1 MLQQIEEACPI
12 GAHAALI
19 VPPTWII
26 RVRRHQV
33 TQLSVTVIIKLIVI
47 YSITVALLIHIHIL
61 YVYVYIRVYITR
73 LYIIV
78 CIIYVFFV

>member
-12 GAHAALI
+12 GAHAAVI

-33 TQLSVTVIIKLIVI
+33 SAFTHSLPGQLDIS
-47 YSITVALLIHIHIL
+47 
-61 YVYVYIRVYITR
+61 
-73 LYIIV
+73 
-78 CIIYVFFV
+78 

>member
-33 TQLSVTVIIKLIVI
+33 TLLSLLNLVCLNVIIKLMVI
-47 YSITVALLIHIHIL
+47 YTIHCL
-61 YVYVYIRVYITR
+61 CFG
-73 LYIIV
+73 LA
-78 CIIYVFFV
+78 FN

>member
-33 TQLSVTVIIKLIVI
+33 SLLSAAFYLVALIVP
-47 YSITVALLIHIHIL
+47 LPHCK
-61 YVYVYIRVYITR
+61 YVLNTQRS
-73 LYIIV
+73 
-78 CIIYVFFV
+78 CMS

>member
-33 TQLSVTVIIKLIVI
+33 TLLSLLNLVCLNVIIKLMVI
-47 YSITVALLIHIHIL
+47 YTIHCL
-61 YVYVYIRVYITR
+61 CFGLAVN
-73 LYIIV
+73 
-78 CIIYVFFV
+78 

>member
-12 GAHAALI
+12 GAHGALI

-33 TQLSVTVIIKLIVI
+33 TLLSVLNLVCLNVIIKLLVI
-47 YSITVALLIHIHIL
+47 YIIHCL
-61 YVYVYIRVYITR
+61 CFGLTYFT
-73 LYIIV
+73 LTLTLD
-78 CIIYVFFV
+78 

>member
-33 TQLSVTVIIKLIVI
+33 TQLSVTVIIKRIVM
-47 YSITVALLIHIHIL
+47 
-61 YVYVYIRVYITR
+61 
-73 LYIIV
+73 YIIQLLR
-78 CIIYVFFV
+78 IPFNYNDIL